1 MKSVDV
7 INPINVAYTN
17 TGKKEALKDLRAVCS
32 RTCGIP
38 TSTEFTYMIIG
49 VKRFNEVNS
58 DSLLRSLL

>member
-7 INPINVAYTN
+7 TDTINVAHTN
-17 TGKKEALKDLRAVCS
+17 TDKKEALKDLRAVCS

-49 VKRFNEVNS
+49 VKRFNEVTS